1 MATRRLARPRNR
13 DAQGGQ
19 ILVLFVLGLIVM
31 LAVSALLIDGAN
43 ALVTR
48 RRLQNVGDA
57 AALAGANTLQATG
70 SAHVCSTVSSSP
82 PGAPRADIVAAVKAS
97 IAANWSSFPVAN
109 ITVTCAPEAIYE
121 NQAVRVDLR
130 INSSNFFGGAIG
142 YGGTVAATTSTAIN
156 GQTLGSA
163 YSVVLLD
170 PSNSSWPNAR
180 RGCPSFLISGGPTI
194 QFDGSVY
201 VNSTC
206 ATALGTNGNAAS
218 ITFAADRQLY
228 VVGGYD
234 QGPLT
239 ITPAPTLGVSP
250 LADPLADLEPLN
262 TTPAPAGPLP
272 LRSSV
277 PIVLNN
283 TTQVLEPGIYLGGI
297 QLKNSSI
304 ALLRPGIYVLDG
316 GGLSTSLGLDVGA
329 QASVC
334 SISATSTATDC
345 SNWTAECPD
354 TTCGV
359 LIYNK
364 GLLSGLGAMGQISVG
379 AGATIKLRAYDDRAI
394 TSGTSYFQYRNL
406 LIWQD
411 KNPVPTSLLGQPEIR
426 LNGGGNVDI
435 SGTVYAP
442 SAKVNMGGGSG
453 GSGGDITLTLQFI
466 AWDLE
471 MSGNSSFR
479 FLYGDNEFTRW
490 KDYGLVQ

>member
-1 MATRRLARPRNR
+1 MRGVRRQPSQDGER
-13 DAQGGQ
+13 GQ
-19 ILVLFVLGLIVM
+19 ILVLFVLGLVVM
-31 LAVSALLIDGAN
+31 LAVGALLLDGAN

-57 AALAGANTLQATG
+57 AALAGAHTLQATG

-82 PGAPRADIVAAVKAS
+82 PGAPRADIVAAVTAS
-97 IAANWSSFPVAN
+97 IAANWPSFPAAS

-130 INSSNFFGGAIG
+130 ISSSNFLGAAIG

-180 RGCPSFLISGGPTI
+180 NGCPSFLISGGPTI
-194 QFDGSVY
+194 TFDGSVY
-201 VNSTC
+201 VDSACST
-206 ATALGTNGNAAS
+206 AVGTNGNAAS
-218 ITFAADRQLY
+218 VTFAANRQLY
-228 VVGGYD
+228 VVGGYVP
-234 QGPLT
+234 GPLT
-239 ITPAPTLGVSP
+239 ITPAPILGASP
-250 LADPLADLEPLN
+250 LPDPLADIEPLD
-262 TTPAPAGPLP
+262 TRPAPVGTLP

-277 PIVLNN
+277 PIILNN

-297 QLKNSSI
+297 QLRNSSI

-316 GGLSTSLGLDVGA
+316 GGLSTSLGLDIGA

-345 SNWTAECPD
+345 SNWEAECPD
-354 TTCGV
+354 TACGV

-364 GLLSGLGAMGQISVG
+364 GLLSGLGAMGQISIG
-379 AGATIKLRAYDDRAI
+379 AGATMKLRAYDDRAI
-394 TSGTSYFQYRNL
+394 MSGTSYFQYRNL

-411 KNPVPTSLLGQPEIR
+411 KNPVPTALLGQPEIR
-426 LNGGGNVDI
+426 LSGGGNVTI

-442 SAKVNMGGGSG
+442 SAKVSMGGGSG
-453 GSGGDITLTLQFI
+453 GSGGNVTLTLQFI

-471 MSGNSSFR
+471 MSGNSAFR
-479 FLYGDNEFTRW
+479 FLYGDSEFTRW